1 MTYTITAEPCP
12 QQLFSPTN
20 IFRRLRLPASSVAA
34 IPHAENRTIDLLSR
48 VAACALVAA
57 SAGFGAVYAWTTG
70 ATHGAVLGGLSVLFA
85 VALEICKP
93 LALRNALTA
102 LSRFDLI
109 RTGALAILA
118 VTAISYS
125 LTAELSLW
133 ASLRADSVADRQS
146 ASDTAATARTQ
157 TKRQTG
163 LYERANAELA
173 SMLSARTDAEIQA
186 DITKLFADNPAAGD
200 CSVMD
205 GKVSRRVCPLVD
217 ALKAEAA
224 RGKRREELHTEL
236 VALASVRPA
245 AANSTTADA
254 DPAATALATYLKFIG
269 ITVPVNVLGEW
280 LALIPVLALEVGSA
294 FAGLLVSSASRTPPK
309 PTPSRRSRDGHLDT
323 SETPANTPSEE
334 AFNQPSEP
342 FSPASEKLSVPGDP
356 SERLIQ
362 LLRTRGGEVF
372 GGQRSFA
379 KAVSIS
385 PAHVNGLLHDLKDAG
400 RVVLHVGK
408 NGTRVKLVAS

>member
-1 MTYTITAEPCP
+1 MTYTTTAEPCP
-12 QQLFSPTN
+12 QQLFSLAN
-20 IFRRLRLPASSVAA
+20 IFRRLRWRTSTTPA
-34 IPHAENRTIDLLSR
+34 IPQTENRVTDLLSK

-133 ASLRADSVADRQS
+133 SALRADSIASRQS
-146 ASDTAATARTQ
+146 AADTAATAKTQ
-157 TKRQTG
+157 TKRQTE
-163 LYERANAELA
+163 LYERVNADLA
-173 SMLSARTDAEIQA
+173 SMLPARTDAEIQA

-224 RGKRREELHTEL
+224 RGKRREELRAEL
-236 VALASVRPA
+236 VALAAVRPMTINA
-245 AANSTTADA
+245 TTVDA
-254 DPAATALATYLKFIG
+254 DPAASALATYLTFIG
-269 ITVPVNVLGEW
+269 IAVPVNVLGEW

-294 FAGLLVSSASRTPPK
+294 FAGLLAMPTSRTPSPT
-309 PTPSRRSRDGHLDT
+309 TPSKRSVDTIPDT
-323 SETPANTPSEE
+323 SETPANTPCEDAFGQTAE
-334 AFNQPSEP
+334 AFNY
-342 FSPASEKLSVPGDP
+342 ASEKLSVPDDP
-356 SERLIQ
+356 SERLLQ
-362 LLRTRGGEVF
+362 LLRTSGGEVF

-385 PAHVNGLLHDLKDAG
+385 PAHVNGLLHDLKAAG
-400 RVVLHVGK
+400 RVTIDVGK
-408 NGTRVKLVAS
+408 NGTRVKLVA